1 MNEAIPTAEE
11 EREEECFLG
20 MPEELFTGGLQDFPK
35 ISLVQQSY
43 K

>member
-20 MPEELFTGGLQDFPK
+20 MPEELSTGDFPK
-35 ISLVQQSY
+35 ISLVQQGY